1 MLIMAKDN
9 SNPVYQAY
17 TVIKREGQDDW
28 WCNIGAAFSHADG
41 NGLNLILQAL
51 PLDGKIVLRNPKDGA
66 ENSQQQ
72 QPARRESARDNRH
85 ARIFPVG

>member
-1 MLIMAKDN
+1 MAKDN
-9 SNPVYQAY
+9 SVPIYQAY

-51 PLDGKIVLRNPKDGA
+51 PLDGKIVLRPPKDDA
-66 ENSQQQ
+66 NDSDNN
-72 QPARRESARDNRH
+72 RDNRDTRSR
-85 ARIFPVG
+85 ANAPRQRSDRR